1 MEPKTLNVGS
11 GWLWI
16 RQGLYLF
23 KKSPILWVV
32 LTFMGITSLIAIS
45 SIPTVGDPLAT
56 LLFPVLF
63 GGLLLG
69 CRALE
74 DDEELE
80 LPHLFAGFRNRT
92 QQLVAL
98 GGLNLLGQ
106 LAIFGVMMATGGSE
120 LVNILMSG
128 TPVEDPAVFA
138 HAIAG
143 AGLSITIGLILFT
156 LLLMATQY
164 APMLVLFDNVAP
176 IAALKLSIRACVNNL
191 VPLSVYGI
199 MMLLFAL
206 VASLPMMLG
215 WLLLLPL
222 MITSIYASYRGIFPK
237 EEAPA
242 AASGENDTP
251 AAANDEQAEP

>member
-1 MEPKTLNVGS
+1 MEPKSLNVGS

-69 CRALE
+69 CRAQE

-80 LPHLFAGFRNRT
+80 LSHLFGGFHNRT

-106 LAIFGVMMATGGSE
+106 LAIFGVMMLTGGSA

-128 TPVEDPAVFA
+128 TPVDDPAVFA
-138 HAIAG
+138 QALAG
-143 AGLSITIGLILFT
+143 ATLSVTIGLILFT

-164 APMLVLFDNVAP
+164 APMLVLFDKVAP

-206 VASLPMMLG
+206 AASLPMMLG
-215 WLLLLPL
+215 WLILLPI

-237 EEAPA
+237 EELPA
-242 AASGENDTP
+242 ATESTEAP